1 MRLTHLGH
9 ACLLVEIDAARLLL
23 DPGSF
28 SHGFEELTDLDA
40 VIITHQH
47 ADHVDVQRLPM
58 LLEANGRALL
68 VAEPETAAELTGAGI
83 EARPLHAGDELTVAG
98 VRVRA
103 AGGRHAVVHPDLPR
117 VGNVAVLIG
126 TSRADGGSG
135 LLLHPGDAYD
145 VVPADVDVLALPLSA
160 PWAKVAETVDYLR
173 AVAPGIAVPV
183 HDGLLTPAARGLYVG
198 LCATLGPAGTTVTDL
213 AGAGATEL
221 P

>member
-9 ACLLVEIDAARLLL
+9 ACLLVEIDGARLLI

-58 LLEANGRALL
+58 LLEANAGALL

-83 EARPLHAGDELTVAG
+83 AAQPLHAGDELTVAG

-103 AGGRHAVVHPDLPR
+103 AGGRHAVIHPDLPR
-117 VGNVAVLIG
+117 VGNVAVLVG

-160 PWAKVAETVDYLR
+160 PWAKAAETVDYLR
-173 AVAPGIAVPV
+173 AVAPGVAVPV
-183 HDGLLTPAARGLYVG
+183 HDALLTPAARGLYVG
-198 LCATLGPAGTTVTDL
+198 LCTALGPGGTTVTDL

>member
-9 ACLLVEIDAARLLL
+9 SCLLVEVDGARLLL

-98 VRVRA
+98 GRVRA
-103 AGGRHAVVHPDLPR
+103 AGGRHP
-117 VGNVAVLIG
+117 
-126 TSRADGGSG
+126 
-135 LLLHPGDAYD
+135 
-145 VVPADVDVLALPLSA
+145 VVPPR
-160 PWAKVAETVDYLR
+160 PP
-173 AVAPGIAVPV
+173 PG
-183 HDGLLTPAARGLYVG
+183 GN
-198 LCATLGPAGTTVTDL
+198 
-213 AGAGATEL
+213 
-221 P
+221 